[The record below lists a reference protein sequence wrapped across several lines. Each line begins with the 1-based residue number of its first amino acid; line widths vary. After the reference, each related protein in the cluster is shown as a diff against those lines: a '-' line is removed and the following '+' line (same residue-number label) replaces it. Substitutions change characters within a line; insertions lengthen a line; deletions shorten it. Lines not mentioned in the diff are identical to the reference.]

1 MIISNNEETHQLIV
15 FQSVILI
22 KNIRCHLIEKKELI
36 KERGPITD
44 IHPFLSN
51 HCVKLQ
57 AIQ

>member
-1 MIISNNEETHQLIV
+1 MIISNNEETHQRIV

-36 KERGPITD
+36 KERGPITEREGWTD
-44 IHPFLSN
+44 I
-51 HCVKLQ
+51 CVKLQ